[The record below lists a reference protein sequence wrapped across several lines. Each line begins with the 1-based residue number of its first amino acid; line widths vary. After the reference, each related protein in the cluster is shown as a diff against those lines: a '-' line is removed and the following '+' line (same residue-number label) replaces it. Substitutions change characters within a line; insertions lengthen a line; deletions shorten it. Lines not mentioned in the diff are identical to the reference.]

1 MRIKANNKMKT
12 LFYFSGYDKII
23 SFEKGIYYGFYKRLF
38 KKNNV
43 DRSCLLW
50 NSTCM
55 ATL

>member
-1 MRIKANNKMKT
+1 MKT